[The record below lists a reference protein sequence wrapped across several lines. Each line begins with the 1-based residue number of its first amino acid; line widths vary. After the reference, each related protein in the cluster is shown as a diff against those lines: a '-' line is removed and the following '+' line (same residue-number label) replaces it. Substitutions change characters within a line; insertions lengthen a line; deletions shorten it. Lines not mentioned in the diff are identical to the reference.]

1 MFKHPREAQAI
12 LQEQVTY
19 HMMKGGI
26 RMGIKLGLVVTL
38 YVTAC
43 QVYIHH
49 EVLTNGHNLINIL
62 IIACIPSNI
71 FYRPHIQLE
80 II

>member
-19 HMMKGGI
+19 HIMKGGI
-26 RMGIKLGLVVTL
+26 RMGIKLGMVVTF

-43 QVYIHH
+43 QVSIMKY
-49 EVLTNGHNLINIL
+49 
-62 IIACIPSNI
+62 
-71 FYRPHIQLE
+71 
-80 II
+80 

>member
-49 EVLTNGHNLINIL
+49 EVLTNGHNR
-62 IIACIPSNI
+62 S
-71 FYRPHIQLE
+71 
-80 II
+80 

>member
-26 RMGIKLGLVVTL
+26 RMGIKLGLIVSL
-38 YVTAC
+38 YFGAC
-43 QVYIHH
+43 QVI
-49 EVLTNGHNLINIL
+49 
-62 IIACIPSNI
+62 
-71 FYRPHIQLE
+71 
-80 II
+80 